1 MTFKHKPLL
10 VAIFSSTILLQG
22 CSSLPDMVTEETEVT
37 DNTTTSV
44 EQRYSTLQRTPRSIA
59 TPVWE
64 LDGPNN
70 DALPAREQTIWNRVS
85 KGMTFA
91 DQYHN
96 EDIEEQIKWFR
107 DNPNYLLAVTDRSA
121 PFIYEI
127 VSEIERRNLPL
138 ELALLPVIE
147 SSYNPS
153 ARSSSNAVGLWQF
166 MARTAQH
173 FGLKRD
179 WWYDG
184 RRDPVASTAAALD
197 YLERLHAQ
205 FDGDW
210 LLALAAYNA
219 GEGNVQRA
227 VENNRRRGR
236 PTDFWSLSLPGE
248 TRRQIP
254 RLLGL
259 AHVMADPDAYGISLS
274 QIPDKPYLAQ
284 VDVGSQIDLTLVAN
298 LAEIDPDVVTQLNP
312 GYLQWATHPD
322 GPHTVWLPADQ
333 VDVFK
338 TNFEK
343 MERSPITWD
352 RYVIKSGDTLSTI
365 ARAHNTQVG
374 VLQQVNNISG
384 SRIVAGQTLLIP
396 RAYREGDPL
405 PVPSV
410 QLAAANTQPVPGSSY
425 TVRSGDSLWAIANR
439 YKLSVNDLMAW
450 NGIDTNI
457 KPGQVLKLQPDVTVA
472 ANDSP
477 VESDVSTPSVTQY
490 QVRRGDT
497 LAKIA
502 REHRVTVKELTEWNG
517 INANSIIRPGQA
529 LVIHRP

>member
-10 VAIFSSTILLQG
+10 VAIFSSTILLQE

-44 EQRYSTLQRTPRSIA
+44 EQRYSALQRTPRSIA

-107 DNPNYLLAVTDRSA
+107 DNPNYLLSVTDRSA

-166 MARTAQH
+166 MARTAQN

-205 FDGDW
+205 FD
-210 LLALAAYNA
+210 
-219 GEGNVQRA
+219 
-227 VENNRRRGR
+227 
-236 PTDFWSLSLPGE
+236 
-248 TRRQIP
+248 
-254 RLLGL
+254 
-259 AHVMADPDAYGISLS
+259 
-274 QIPDKPYLAQ
+274 
-284 VDVGSQIDLTLVAN
+284 
-298 LAEIDPDVVTQLNP
+298 
-312 GYLQWATHPD
+312 
-322 GPHTVWLPADQ
+322 
-333 VDVFK
+333 
-338 TNFEK
+338 
-343 MERSPITWD
+343 
-352 RYVIKSGDTLSTI
+352 
-365 ARAHNTQVG
+365 
-374 VLQQVNNISG
+374 
-384 SRIVAGQTLLIP
+384 
-396 RAYREGDPL
+396 
-405 PVPSV
+405 
-410 QLAAANTQPVPGSSY
+410 
-425 TVRSGDSLWAIANR
+425 
-439 YKLSVNDLMAW
+439 
-450 NGIDTNI
+450 
-457 KPGQVLKLQPDVTVA
+457 
-472 ANDSP
+472 
-477 VESDVSTPSVTQY
+477 
-490 QVRRGDT
+490 
-497 LAKIA
+497 
-502 REHRVTVKELTEWNG
+502 
-517 INANSIIRPGQA
+517 
-529 LVIHRP
+529 